1 MITLKLHT
9 EKPILQS
16 DLMGLYQD
24 AGWWTN
30 RDENGILQLL
40 VSGVAVGAWKD
51 DILIGFCRSISDGI
65 YRAYVEDV
73 VVLSTYRNKGIGEL
87 MVKRI
92 LDELKDIDVISL
104 FCTED
109 LEGFYELSGFKRT
122 KQIVMHYKNQRI

>member
-1 MITLKLHT
+1 MVTLKLHT
-9 EKPILQS
+9 EKPILPS

-30 RDENGILQLL
+30 RDENGISQLL

-51 DILIGFCRSISDGI
+51 DRLVGFCRSISDGI

-73 VVLSTYRNKGIGEL
+73 VVLSTYRNKGIGER
-87 MVKRI
+87 MVKRL

-109 LEGFYELSGFKRT
+109 LDGFYEWSGFKRT
-122 KQIVMHYKNQRI
+122 KQIVMHYKN

>member
-1 MITLKLHT
+1 MVTLKLHT

-16 DLMGLYQD
+16 ELMGLYQE
-24 AGWWTN
+24 AGWWPN

-87 MVKRI
+87 MVKRL

-109 LEGFYELSGFKRT
+109 LDGFYELSRFKRT
-122 KQIVMHYKNQRI
+122 KQIVMHYKNQGI

>member
-1 MITLKLHT
+1 MVTVKLHT
-9 EKPILQS
+9 EKAILQS
-16 DLMGLYQD
+16 ELRGLYED
-24 AGWWTN
+24 ASWWPN
-30 RDENGILQLL
+30 RDENGILKLL
-40 VSGVAVGAWKD
+40 VSGVAVGAWED
-51 DILIGFCRSISDGI
+51 DKLVGFCRSISDGI

-87 MVKRI
+87 MVKRL

-104 FCTED
+104 FCRED